1 VNAAS
6 RRRGQLIIDVYYGD
20 ASRDGFAFA
29 AAAARCY
36 IRPRGGHQRHQGKT
50 MLRRIYDWIIALS
63 ASPRAL
69 PALAIVSFTESSFF
83 PIPPDAMIVPMVLAE
98 PKRAWRIALVATA
111 ASVLGGIAGYAIG
124 YYLYETLG
132 QWLISLYGL
141 GEDFD
146 SFRAAYAKWGLWIIL
161 IKGLTPIPYKLVTI
175 ASGVAAYDLPVF
187 VLASIAT
194 RGARFFIVAGLL
206 RLYGEP
212 IREFIERRL
221 TLVTTVFVLLIVG
234 GILVTRYVV

>member
-1 VNAAS
+1 
-6 RRRGQLIIDVYYGD
+6 
-20 ASRDGFAFA
+20 
-29 AAAARCY
+29 
-36 IRPRGGHQRHQGKT
+36 

-63 ASPRAL
+63 ASPRAM

-83 PIPPDAMIVPMVLAE
+83 PIPPDAMIIPMVLAQ

-132 QWLISLYGL
+132 QWLISVYGL

-146 SFRAAYAKWGLWIIL
+146 AFRAAYAEWGLWIIL

-194 RGARFFIVAGLL
+194 RGARFYIVAGLL
-206 RLYGEP
+206 RLYGPP